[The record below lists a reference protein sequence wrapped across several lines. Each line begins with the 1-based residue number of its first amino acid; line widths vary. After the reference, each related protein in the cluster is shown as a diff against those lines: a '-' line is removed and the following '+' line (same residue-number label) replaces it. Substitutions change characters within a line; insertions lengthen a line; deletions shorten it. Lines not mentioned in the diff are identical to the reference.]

1 MDCLESSVRFDDSL
15 MSNEFGSVDALLTAM
30 GHKRFS
36 FPTIPFI
43 MFLSAF
49 HAYGQLDYNFYDRS
63 CPHLP
68 MIVRFGVWAAF
79 RNETRIA
86 ASLLRLHFHD
96 CFVNGC
102 DGSIL
107 LDDSLDFVGEKDAF
121 PNRNSVRG
129 FEVIDRIKA
138 EVERACPLTVSCV
151 DILTLAAR
159 EAVTLSGGPYWPVSL
174 GRRDGLT
181 ASQQAA
187 NQRLPSPFEPLENI
201 TAKFTANGLD
211 QKDVVVLSGAHTIGY
226 AQCFTF
232 KRRLFNF
239 KGSGKPDP
247 TLDSSLLSNLQS
259 NCPNLDSSNS
269 KLNPL
274 DVSTG
279 YMFDNSYYKN
289 LVSNTG
295 LLESDQALM
304 GNPGTAAM
312 VNDYSTYPFHFASD
326 FAVSMMKLG
335 NIGVL
340 TGQAGQI
347 RKRCGALN

>member
-1 MDCLESSVRFDDSL
+1 MNSFPYSLVPLINCHHESGTSHQDLSCCKNLFQVS
-15 MSNEFGSVDALLTAM
+15 TAM

-49 HAYGQLDYNFYDRS
+49 HAYGQLDYGFYDRS

-96 CFVNGC
+96 CFVN
-102 DGSIL
+102 
-107 LDDSLDFVGEKDAF
+107 
-121 PNRNSVRG
+121 
-129 FEVIDRIKA
+129 
-138 EVERACPLTVSCV
+138 
-151 DILTLAAR
+151 
-159 EAVTLSGGPYWPVSL
+159 SGGPYWPVSL

-187 NQRLPSPFEPLENI
+187 NERLPSPFEPLENI

-211 QKDVVVLSGAHTIGY
+211 LKDVVVLSGAHTIGY

-247 TLDSSLLSNLQS
+247 TLDFSLLSNLQS
-259 NCPNLDSSNS
+259 NCPNLDGSNS

-304 GNPGTAAM
+304 GNPSTAAI
-312 VNDYSTYPFHFASD
+312 VNDYSTYPFHFAND

-335 NIGVL
+335 NIEVL

-347 RKRCGALN
+347 RKRCGALH